1 MFKSKNTL
9 IKAVLFMAVLV
20 GTSACEK
27 YLDLRPQ
34 DGIVRQNF
42 WKTKEQVQS
51 AVVGIYASMLDNDL
65 SEKLFLWGELRADM
79 LMANSGVRYNEQDVI
94 NGNIVDTNPIANWR
108 PFYRTI
114 NYCNTV
120 LELAPGTLDQDN
132 TFHEDQLH
140 AYMAEALTI
149 RSLMY
154 FYLVR
159 SFGEVPLKLDAT
171 ISDEQDIALPKNSAE
186 EILEQITKDLEQA
199 EQWAAITYGNTAA
212 NKGRVTKYT
221 VNALQAD
228 VYLWKSEYEKSIAA
242 CDKLINSGQ
251 FALVQPKLNSSWFQD
266 LYGVG
271 NSSESI
277 FELQFSEQK
286 NNPYYALL
294 SASVGRRFLVAP
306 RVIEEVYTLDEND
319 PLNVDARLNASV
331 RLSSSEVWKYLGLT
345 QDQRRSFN
353 DSYAHFIF
361 YRYADILLMKAEALA
376 LTGQGEEALGIVSKI
391 RERANALPGTERTVG
406 AGDVN
411 GLVDYILEERA
422 REFAFEGKRWY
433 DVLRNARRD
442 DYARMDILRDMVIA
456 SAPVDRQQTIMNK
469 IRDVNSHYWPIY
481 QYELL
486 TNKNLEQNPFY
497 K

>member
-1 MFKSKNTL
+1 MFKNKNILLKATL
-9 IKAVLFMAVLV
+9 LMAVLCI
-20 GTSACEK
+20 TSACDK
-27 YLDLRPQ
+27 YLDLKPQ

-51 AVVGIYASMLDNDL
+51 AVIGIYASMLENDL

-79 LMANSGVRYNEQDVI
+79 LMANSGVRFNEMDVI
-94 NGNIVDTNPIANWR
+94 NGNIVDTNPIVDWR
-108 PFYRTI
+108 SFYKTI

-120 LELAPGTLDQDN
+120 LDLAPATLNEDM
-132 TFHEDQLH
+132 TFNEEQLH

-171 ISDEQDIALPKNSAE
+171 ISDDQDIALPKNTSE
-186 EILEQITKDLEQA
+186 EILDQITKDLQTA
-199 EQWAAITYGNTAA
+199 EEWAVISYGNNAFD
-212 NKGRVTKYT
+212 KGRVTKYT

-228 VYLWKSEYEKSIAA
+228 VYLWKNQYDSCIVA

-251 FALVQPKLNSSWFQD
+251 FALVQPKINSNWFQE
-266 LYGVG
+266 LYGIG
-271 NSSESI
+271 NSSEAI
-277 FELQFSEQK
+277 FELQFNAQK
-286 NNPYYALL
+286 TNPYYPLL
-294 SASVGRRFLVAP
+294 SASVGRRFLAAP

-319 PLNVDARLNASV
+319 PLNVDSRLNASV
-331 RLSSSEVWKYLGLT
+331 RISNSEVWKYLGLSL
-345 QDQRRSFN
+345 DQSRSQN
-353 DSYAHFIF
+353 DSYAHFIV

-376 LTGQGEEALGIVSKI
+376 LTGRGEEALSIVETI
-391 RERANALPGTERTVG
+391 RARANALPGTERNVG

-411 GLVDYILEERA
+411 GLIDYILEERA

-433 DVLRNARRD
+433 DVLRNAKRD
-442 DYARMDILRDMVIA
+442 NYARMDILRDMVIS

-486 TNKNLEQNPFY
+486 TNKNLVQNPFY
-497 K
+497 Q